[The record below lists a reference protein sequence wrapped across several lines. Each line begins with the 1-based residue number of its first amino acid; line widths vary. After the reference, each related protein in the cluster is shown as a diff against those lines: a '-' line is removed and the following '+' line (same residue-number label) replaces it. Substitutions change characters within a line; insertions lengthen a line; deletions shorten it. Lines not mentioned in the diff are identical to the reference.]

1 MSKPGD
7 PAEIRREIDATR
19 EELGETVEALAAKTD
34 VAGQAKRKLQ
44 ETRAQVTGTAE
55 DIAGRVKQATPESAA
70 AAAGQAATGARQ
82 KPWLLIAGAVALGF
96 FLLRR
101 RRGR

>member
-1 MSKPGD
+1 MSNPGD

-44 ETRAQVTGTAE
+44 ETRVQ
-55 DIAGRVKQATPESAA
+55 AGDT
-70 AAAGQAATGARQ
+70 AGQAAAGARQ
-82 KPWLLIAGAVALGF
+82 RPWLVIAGALAVGL
-96 FLLRR
+96 FLIRR